1 MKESNVLKSVHSLFV
16 GMLITILMISLLPI
30 QTAQAQEATT
40 SDLAL
45 SLVSIPKHAKACQT
59 FEAIYTVT
67 NLGPD
72 PVNHLSAGT
81 GIPDAYDVIDVV
93 GLPES
98 LGVNESATFT
108 IIIMVTGFVPGETRH
123 AWVNAGVHS
132 DYYLE
137 PSVDPN
143 PDNNIVHTEMKLI
156 GKRLNVWC
164 PR

>member
-1 MKESNVLKSVHSLFV
+1 MKSARLFFM
-16 GMLITILMISLLPI
+16 GMLIAMLTISMMPI
-30 QTAQAQEATT
+30 QSVQAQDPTT

-59 FEAIYTVT
+59 FEGIYTVT

-72 PVNHLSAGT
+72 PVNHLSGGA
-81 GIPDAYDVIDVV
+81 GIPDAYDIIDVV

-98 LGVNESATFT
+98 LGVGESATFT

-123 AWVNAGVHS
+123 AWVNAGVIS

-137 PSVDPN
+137 PSIDPN
-143 PDNNIVHTEMKLI
+143 PENNIINSEMKLI
-156 GKRLNVWC
+156 GKRSNEWC

>member
-1 MKESNVLKSVHSLFV
+1 MNKSFVVKCAHSLFV
-16 GMLITILMISLLPI
+16 GMLITILMISMLPI

-59 FEAIYTVT
+59 FEGIYTVT

-72 PVNHLSAGT
+72 AVHHLSAGA
-81 GIPDAYDVIDVV
+81 GIPDAYDIVDVV

-98 LGVNESATFT
+98 LAVGESATFT
-108 IIIMVTGFVPGETRH
+108 ILIKVTAFVPGETRH
-123 AWVNAGVHS
+123 AWVRAGVIS
-132 DYYLE
+132 EYYLE

-143 PDNNIVHTEMKLI
+143 PDNNIIYTEMKLI
-156 GKRLNVWC
+156 GNRSTEWC